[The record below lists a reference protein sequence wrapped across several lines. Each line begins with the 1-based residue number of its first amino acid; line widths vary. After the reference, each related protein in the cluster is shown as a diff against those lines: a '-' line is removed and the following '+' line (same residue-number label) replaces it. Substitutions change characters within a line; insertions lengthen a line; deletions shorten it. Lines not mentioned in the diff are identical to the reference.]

1 MGTEIKD
8 KLAPIYRTKWAKFYN
23 DKYYNLW
30 LNRFEIKGVTPQQEL
45 YIKKRFWTGQTLGCF
60 SAIDLGKSF
69 LGGLPPKAQKLL
81 TEGNASI
88 GFAPF
93 AITNYSGYDYPATG
107 LLINE
112 RGTPYIP
119 QGKMIVGKNV
129 VITLGL
135 YSGASFGEMVKTL
148 VKSIVDCEMRMR
160 KNMLLSTGTAG
171 LEVGLEC
178 PTRAE
183 ELAKKIMSDDA
194 VCAVEGSET
203 TQIHPFN
210 GGQMYNVDKIRIEKE
225 AREAEL
231 KCLLGLDSVATE
243 KKERLITSEAD
254 SKKTECTLSKDMF
267 MNPLRQWF
275 SEIEEVLGYH
285 LALIDPY
292 EEVEKPLQTKEEEE
306 KQNAE
311 SEIQ

>member
-1 MGTEIKD
+1 MPTEIKD
-8 KLAPIYRTKWAKFYN
+8 KLAPIYRAKWSKFYN
-23 DKYYNLW
+23 DKYLNLW

-45 YIKKRFWTGQTLGCF
+45 FIKKRFWLGETLACY
-60 SAIDLGKSF
+60 SSIDLGKSF
-69 LGGLPPKAQKLL
+69 LGGLPPEAQKTL
-81 TEGNASI
+81 TEGNATI

-93 AITNYSGYDYPATG
+93 SIVNYTQYDYPSTG
-107 LLINE
+107 ILINE
-112 RGTPYIP
+112 RGAPYIP
-119 QGKMIVGKNV
+119 KGEQVIGRDV

-135 YSGASFGEMVKTL
+135 FSGASFGEMVKTL
-148 VKSIVDCEMRMR
+148 LKSIVDTEMRMR

-292 EEVEKPLQTKEEEE
+292 EEVEKPLQNEEEEE